1 MLSQTGSG
9 RLQAIERPVY
19 GYIIRHIK
27 SGKDIST
34 LGPILQQ
41 YLHDYSTLGK
51 YSMTTNEDDYK
62 SAQKSL
68 GLNGEGETFTWSKE
82 EINKF
87 LPIELR
93 EK

>member
-1 MLSQTGSG
+1 
-9 RLQAIERPVY
+9 
-19 GYIIRHIK
+19 
-27 SGKDIST
+27 
-34 LGPILQQ
+34 
-41 YLHDYSTLGK
+41 
-51 YSMTTNEDDYK
+51 MTTNEDDYK

-82 EINKF
+82 EINEF